1 MSIKWFF
8 SNSIEGFCRNS
19 KKFNFWKI
27 YQNLLTIVFLYLK
40 AFILQ
45 KGIFSKIIGRKLCRW
60 WPVILFFK
68 LSNTLLDRFV
78 DKLQVQPTEKICRL
92 TILSNNKTASSKL
105 HTNQQKWSFSIN
117 ASFFF
122 QLDASKWFPGKK
134 FNFLQCDVQI
144 FRGIKIIF

>member
-1 MSIKWFF
+1 MRIKWFF

-105 HTNQQKWSFSIN
+105 HTNQQKWSFSTN

-122 QLDASKWFPGKK
+122 SWMHQNGFLERSSTFCNATYKFFVESK
-134 FNFLQCDVQI
+134 
-144 FRGIKIIF
+144 